1 VEAKDVK
8 RVAVIGAGVMGHA
21 IAQVFAAAGIETR
34 MADAKQAV
42 LDRALPLIG
51 ANLKTLAEY
60 GKIKPADI
68 PAILGQIRPTAD
80 LAEAVNG
87 ADFVLEAVLE
97 VPDIKKKL
105 FAQVEQFCPARA
117 VLASNSSGLD
127 IFGLIE
133 LRNPAR
139 FVAAHWFAPPHIIP
153 LVEVAPG
160 PKTSPETVRFTAELM
175 ERIGKRPLILKKFFQ
190 RYIVNRLQHAMIPV
204 IMEMIENGLA
214 SPEEIDYAVKTTLG
228 IRLPIVGVAQSMDF
242 NGLRVV
248 RDVCR
253 SLGIQSSL
261 LEERVEQGHLGP
273 ASSKGIYDYGGRT
286 EEEVLRK
293 RDILFLKM
301 IDHLEEIEAFK
312 PV

>member
-1 VEAKDVK
+1 MEAKDVK
-8 RVAVIGAGVMGHA
+8 RVAIIGAGVMGHS
-21 IAQVFAAAGIETR
+21 IAQVFATAGIETNL
-34 MADAKQAV
+34 MDIQADLLPQALKLV
-42 LDRALPLIG
+42 K

-60 GKIKPADI
+60 GRIKPGDI
-68 PAILGQIRPTAD
+68 PAIVRRIHPATD
-80 LAEAVNG
+80 LAEAVRG
-87 ADFVLEAVLE
+87 VDFVLEAVLE

-105 FAQVEQFCPARA
+105 FQQLNASCSEQT

-127 IFGLIE
+127 IFNLIE
-133 LRNPAR
+133 IQNPSR

-160 PKTSPETVRFTAELM
+160 PKTSPAVVKFTAKLM
-175 ERIGKRPLILKKFFQ
+175 ERIGKRPLVLKKFFQ

-204 IMEMIENGLA
+204 IIDMIENDWA
-214 SPEEIDYAVKTTLG
+214 CPEDIDYAVKTTLG

-253 SLGIQSSL
+253 SLGIKSRL
-261 LEERVEQGHLGP
+261 IEERVEQGYLGP
-273 ASSKGIYDYGGRT
+273 VSSKGIYDYGGRS

-293 RDILFLKM
+293 RDMLYLKM
-301 IDHLEEIEAFK
+301 IDHLEKIEAFK

>member
-1 VEAKDVK
+1 MEAKDVK
-8 RVAVIGAGVMGHA
+8 RVAIIGAGVMGHS
-21 IAQVFAAAGIETR
+21 IAQVFATAGIETNL
-34 MADAKQAV
+34 MDLKADLLPQALKLV
-42 LDRALPLIG
+42 G

-60 GKIKPADI
+60 GRIKQGDI
-68 PAILGQIRPTAD
+68 SAIVKRIHPTTD
-80 LAEAVNG
+80 LAEAVRG
-87 ADFVLEAVLE
+87 MDFVLEAVLE

-105 FAQVEQFCPARA
+105 FRQLDGFCSEQT

-127 IFGLIE
+127 IFNLIE
-133 LRNPAR
+133 IRNPSR

-160 PKTSPETVRFTAELM
+160 PKTSPEAVQFTAKLM
-175 ERIGKRPLILKKFFQ
+175 ERIGKRPVVLKRFFQ

-204 IMEMIENGLA
+204 IIDMIENDWA
-214 SPEEIDYAVKTTLG
+214 SPEDIDYAVKTTLG

-253 SLGIQSSL
+253 SLGIKSRL
-261 LEERVEQGHLGP
+261 IEERVEQGYLGP
-273 ASSKGIYDYGGRT
+273 VSSKGIYDYGGRS

-293 RDILFLKM
+293 RDMLYLKM
-301 IDHLEEIEAFK
+301 IDHLEKMEAFK

>member
-1 VEAKDVK
+1 MEAKDVK
-8 RVAVIGAGVMGHA
+8 RVAIIGAGVMGHS
-21 IAQVFAAAGIETR
+21 IAQVFATAGIETNL
-34 MADAKQAV
+34 MDIKADLLPQALKLV
-42 LDRALPLIG
+42 K

-60 GKIKPADI
+60 GRIKRGDI
-68 PAILGQIRPTAD
+68 PAIVRRIHPTTD
-80 LAEAVNG
+80 LAEAVRG
-87 ADFVLEAVLE
+87 VDFVLEAVLE

-105 FAQVEQFCPARA
+105 FQQLNASCSEQT

-127 IFGLIE
+127 IFNLIE
-133 LRNPAR
+133 IRNPSR

-160 PKTSPETVRFTAELM
+160 PKTSPEAVQFTAKLM
-175 ERIGKRPLILKKFFQ
+175 ERIGKRPVVLKKFFQ

-204 IMEMIENGLA
+204 IIDMIENDWA
-214 SPEEIDYAVKTTLG
+214 SPEDIDYAVKTTLG

-253 SLGIQSSL
+253 SLGIKSRL
-261 LEERVEQGHLGP
+261 IEERVEQGYLGP
-273 ASSKGIYDYGGRT
+273 VSSKGIYDYGGRS
-286 EEEVLRK
+286 EEEILRK
-293 RDILFLKM
+293 RDMLYLKM
-301 IDHLEEIEAFK
+301 IDHLEKIEAFK

>member
-1 VEAKDVK
+1 MEAKDVK
-8 RVAVIGAGVMGHA
+8 KVAVIGAGVMGHS
-21 IAQVFAAAGIETR
+21 IAQVFATAGIETAL
-34 MADAKQAV
+34 MDVKADLLPQALKLV
-42 LDRALPLIG
+42 G

-60 GKIKPADI
+60 GTIQAADI
-68 PAILGQIRPTAD
+68 PAIVKRIQPTTD
-80 LAEAVNG
+80 LTEAVRG

-97 VPDIKKKL
+97 VPEIKKKV
-105 FAQVEQFCPARA
+105 FAQLGQSCSEMT

-133 LRNPAR
+133 IRNPAR

-160 PKTSPETVRFTAELM
+160 PKTSPEAVQLTAKLM
-175 ERIGKRPLILKKFFQ
+175 ERIGKRPVVLRKFFQ

-204 IMEMIENGLA
+204 IMDMIENDWA
-214 SPEEIDYAVKTTLG
+214 SPEDIDYAVKATLG

-253 SLGIQSSL
+253 SLGIKSRL
-261 LEERVEQGHLGP
+261 LEERVEQGFLGP
-273 ASSKGIYDYGGRT
+273 VSSKGIYDYGGRS
-286 EEEVLRK
+286 EEEILRK
-293 RDILFLKM
+293 RDMLFLKM
-301 IDHLEEIEAFK
+301 IDHLERIEAFK